1 MTGPSKV
8 AGPREGTSPAVDRTE
23 VVVVGSANVD
33 TAVRVARIPGP
44 GETVLATGSV
54 RSAGGKGANQAVAAA
69 RAGGAPTS
77 FIGCLGEDADGA
89 MLRRLLGADG
99 VRTDLVD
106 DVAEPTG
113 IALITV
119 DDAAENTIVVVPGAN
134 AALRHLT
141 PAQRDRV
148 AGAAVVL
155 AQLEVPMDAVVEA
168 ARSRATGATFVLNAA
183 PSAPLPD
190 DLWPLVD
197 VLVVNEHEAADQA
210 GTPADVAAAAD
221 VLLRRVPT
229 VLVTLGSAG
238 VLVARRDAAPV
249 TVPAP
254 TVTAVDTTAAG
265 DTFCG
270 VLAAALA
277 GGADEVEAVRLACAA
292 ASLAVQRP
300 GAQDSVP
307 TYAEVVAWRDASERA
322 AEGR

>member
-1 MTGPSKV
+1 MT
-8 AGPREGTSPAVDRTE
+8 DRTE

-77 FIGCLGEDADGA
+77 FLGCLGDDADGA
-89 MLRRLLGADG
+89 LLRGLLAADG
-99 VRTDLVD
+99 VRTDLVG
-106 DVAEPTG
+106 DVPEPTG

-119 DDAAENTIVVVPGAN
+119 DDAAENTIVVVAGAN
-134 AALRHLT
+134 AALRRLS

-168 ARSRATGATFVLNAA
+168 ARSTARGGGARFVLNAA

-190 DLWPLVD
+190 VLWPLVD

-210 GTPADVAAAAD
+210 GTPADDVVAAAE

-238 VLVARRDAAPV
+238 VLVARRGVAPV

-254 TVTAVDTTAAG
+254 AVTAVDTTAAG

-277 GGADEVEAVRLACAA
+277 DGAEVVEGVRLACAA

-307 TYAEVVAWRDASERA
+307 AHAEVVAWRDAIDRA
-322 AEGR
+322 ARGG